1 MGKCMGIFEMM
12 EDWHFASGQLPVA
25 DLAQGTTIKADN
37 CAAYRATDHKLV
49 GSGLTQ
55 HGEITETFWRSGLP
69 ILVFFRIPSKNIYY
83 MYTYLIICV

>member
-12 EDWHFASGQLPVA
+12 EDWHFASGQLQVA

-37 CAAYRATDHKLV
+37 CAAYRTTDHKLV

-55 HGEITETFWRSGLP
+55 HGEITETF
-69 ILVFFRIPSKNIYY
+69 
-83 MYTYLIICV
+83 

>member
-25 DLAQGTTIKADN
+25 DLAQGTTIKAGN
-37 CAAYRATDHKLV
+37 YAAYRATLV

-69 ILVFFRIPSKNIYY
+69 ILVVFRIPSKNIYY
-83 MYTYLIICV
+83 M